1 MIDEELVICR
11 PCGYVM
17 KASDL
22 KDVCP
27 ACGLPHTVFEP
38 YRERVSP
45 KRLLILA
52 LDIHP
57 IAIHLSQ
64 TFVALIPVL
73 IVFHWIFPNFQEV
86 MVHSVISFSIFM
98 LPISLIAS
106 IVSGIID
113 GLTRF
118 KTLDTPLLQSKIVYS
133 VIILVLS
140 FLHWTISQEDIYEW
154 PTFLISM
161 LVFPCAVKLGLMGKD
176 LLNVILPGKYVT
188 RKKKNLAKTKVHN
201 NASVKTKTQTE
212 SVSKKEF
219 TSKKECSTKKEC
231 SSKNKTT
238 LEDQDPVIE

>member
-27 ACGLPHTVFEP
+27 ACGLPHTVFES

-64 TFVALIPVL
+64 TFVALIPML
-73 IVFHWIFPNFQEV
+73 IVFHWIFPNYQEV

-98 LPISLIAS
+98 LPLSLIAS
-106 IVSGIID
+106 ILSGILD
-113 GLTRF
+113 GITRF

-140 FLHWTISQEDIYEW
+140 FLHWIIADEYIYEW

-161 LVFPCAVKLGLMGKD
+161 LVLPCAVKLGLMGKD
-176 LLNVILPGKYVT
+176 LLNVILPGKYIP
-188 RKKKNLAKTKVHN
+188 RKKKQTVLAKTKAH
-201 NASVKTKTQTE
+201 AKASAKPKIDIISEAKSVKPCGST
-212 SVSKKEF
+212 VKE
-219 TSKKECSTKKEC
+219 EEC
-231 SSKNKTT
+231 SSKK
-238 LEDQDPVIE
+238 EVKGCSSK

>member
-27 ACGLPHTVFEP
+27 ACGLPHTVFET

-64 TFVALIPVL
+64 TFVALIPML
-73 IVFHWIFPNFQEV
+73 IVFHWIFPNYQEV

-98 LPISLIAS
+98 LPLSLIAS
-106 IVSGIID
+106 ILSGILD
-113 GLTRF
+113 GITRF

-140 FLHWTISQEDIYEW
+140 FLHWIISDEYIYEW

-161 LVFPCAVKLGLMGKD
+161 LVLPCAVKLGLMGKD
-176 LLNVILPGKYVT
+176 LLNVILPGKYVP
-188 RKKKNLAKTKVHN
+188 RKKKTLSKTKAHTN
-201 NASVKTKTQTE
+201 GSIE
-212 SVSKKEF
+212 KKVQNIPAP
-219 TSKKECSTKKEC
+219 KKEC
-231 SSKNKTT
+231 SSKKK
-238 LEDQDPVIE
+238 ECGSKKESASID

>member
-17 KASDL
+17 KASAL

-64 TFVALIPVL
+64 TFVALIPTL
-73 IVFHWIFPNFQEV
+73 IVFHWIFPNFHEL

-98 LPISLIAS
+98 LPFSLVAS

-133 VIILVLS
+133 VIILVLALS
-140 FLHWTISQEDIYEW
+140 HWLIAEEYIYEW
-154 PTFLISM
+154 PTLIISSF
-161 LVFPCAVKLGLMGKD
+161 VFACAVKLGLMGKD
-176 LLNVILPGKYVT
+176 LLNVILPGKYIP
-188 RKKKNLAKTKVHN
+188 RKKKAFSKTKVHT
-201 NASVKTKTQTE
+201 NASAKTKD
-212 SVSKKEF
+212 KI
-219 TSKKECSTKKEC
+219 ECAT
-231 SSKNKTT
+231 N
-238 LEDQDPVIE
+238 D